1 VKITRS
7 KAQKIGTLWNA
18 VLCGAAFEFEG
29 FVYLKIEDIWTGKE
43 ELYNAVFLDSGG
55 LALFDDDCFVHL
67 VNAELI
73 VTE

>member
-7 KAQKIGTLWNA
+7 KAQKIGTPWNEIM
-18 VLCGAAFEFEG
+18 CGEAFEFEG
-29 FVYLKIEDIWTGKE
+29 CVYLKIENIWAGK

-55 LALFDDDCFVHL
+55 VRSFDDDCFFHL